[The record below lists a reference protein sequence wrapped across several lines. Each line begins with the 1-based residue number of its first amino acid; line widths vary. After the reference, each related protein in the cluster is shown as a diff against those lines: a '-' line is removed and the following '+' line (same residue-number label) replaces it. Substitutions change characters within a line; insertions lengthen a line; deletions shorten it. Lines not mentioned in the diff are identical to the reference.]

1 MAAFDPMQAL
11 ETHADSECSVQF
23 WLPDAKPVHCASIGE
38 AVAYASQHGGKW
50 NDVELTV
57 HRARE
62 DIAYGTDKTRML
74 IDAQERAAKASRPAR
89 DAEDQH

>member
-11 ETHADSECSVQF
+11 ETHAQSECSVQF
-23 WLPDAKPVHCASIGE
+23 WLPDAKPFHCSSIGE
-38 AVAYASQHGGKW
+38 AVAYANKHGGKW
-50 NDVELTV
+50 NEVELTV

-74 IDAQERAAKASRPAR
+74 IDAQERAAKANRPAR
-89 DAEDQH
+89 DAGDQH